1 MIQADLQGHARANLE
16 KFMGKTANCE
26 NGNEQHEVQGI
37 YTKSLGFE
45 KELKSTVPEVRTYLT
60 ISVCCINERLKMSLK
75 NRPYNHKIRNEQI
88 KYRKKT
94 IFYIREENYM
104 KCVFCMQVINLMK

>member
-37 YTKSLGFE
+37 YTKFLGFE
-45 KELKSTVPEVRTYLT
+45 KEHKSTVPEVRTYLT
-60 ISVCCINERLKMSLK
+60 ISVCCINERRMSPHLIIMDK
-75 NRPYNHKIRNEQI
+75 
-88 KYRKKT
+88 
-94 IFYIREENYM
+94 F
-104 KCVFCMQVINLMK
+104 VLLGVIL